1 MTHWISTLEV
11 AQVNRGLH
19 YFGLKVPCTVRIIE
33 PFDNGAKIFIHG
45 LPKADAKKLSVDIR
59 TSLAENADVC
69 LHMDILF
76 ERNSVIFSTCADGE
90 WNEEE
95 EKALCVASFEP
106 EKPFLLELTA
116 SADGYDVAVNNEHL
130 DVVAYRVAAS
140 KATHIL
146 ISGDL
151 RLPGLHF
158 PLGDIIHTNKITI
171 PGNIQKSSVFTM
183 TGRLLPNE
191 DSFSINFQTGE
202 SSDSDITLHVNPRY
216 NVGEVVRNC
225 RNGGEWGAEEK
236 DGGFP
241 FDRSQDFSI
250 MIVPRNETYHVWV
263 NGTKFTAFSH
273 RMDMTQACV
282 LNIEGGVRMDDISID
297 APPESMPPGSGL
309 EEIIFSS
316 DWKEDKYNPQLPI
329 ELDINEAMAG
339 NILCI
344 SAVVPPGAERFHIN
358 YQAELTENADVVFH
372 YNPRF
377 QSKQVIL
384 NTRDGGEWSTDEVRW
399 NDFPFRDGARFEIII
414 HCSETGF
421 HVSVNDEAPKTFLHR
436 LSLSRA
442 KFIVVK
448 GDIVVKRLIF
458 M

>member
-1 MTHWISTLEV
+1 MAHWISTLEV
-11 AQVNRGLH
+11 VQVNRGLH

-33 PFDNGAKIFIHG
+33 PFADGEKIFIHG
-45 LPKADAKKLSVDIR
+45 LPKADAKTFSVDLL
-59 TSLAENADVC
+59 TSLEDGADVC
-69 LHMDILF
+69 LHMSVLL
-76 ERNSVIFSTCADGE
+76 ERNTVVFSTRAEGE
-90 WNEEE
+90 WSQEE
-95 EKALCVASFEP
+95 EKPLSVASFEP
-106 EKPFLLELTA
+106 EKPFLMELTA
-116 SADGYDVAVNNEHL
+116 SADGYDVAINNEHL
-130 DVVAYRVAAS
+130 DVIAYRVEAS

-158 PLGDIIHTNKITI
+158 PLNNLTHTNKISI

-183 TGRLLPNE
+183 TGRLSSNE

-216 NVGEVVRNC
+216 NDGEVVRNC
-225 RNGGEWGAEEK
+225 REGGQWGAEETSG
-236 DGGFP
+236 DFP
-241 FDRSQDFSI
+241 FDRIQDFSI
-250 MIVPRNETYHVWV
+250 MIVPRKDTYHVWV
-263 NGTKFTAFSH
+263 NGTKFTAFAH
-273 RMDMTQACV
+273 RMDMTKACV

-297 APPESMPPGSGL
+297 SPPESMPPGSGL

-316 DWKEDKYNPQLPI
+316 DWKIDKYNPPLPI
-329 ELDINEAMAG
+329 ELDITEATAG
-339 NILCI
+339 NIFCM
-344 SAVVPPGAERFHIN
+344 SAVVTPGAERFHIN
-358 YQAELTENADVVFH
+358 YQADPSDTADVVFH

-377 QSKQVIL
+377 RAKQVIL
-384 NTRDGGEWSTDEVRW
+384 NTRDGGEWSSDEVRW

-414 HCSETGF
+414 HCNENGF

-448 GDIVVKRLIF
+448 GDISVKRVIF